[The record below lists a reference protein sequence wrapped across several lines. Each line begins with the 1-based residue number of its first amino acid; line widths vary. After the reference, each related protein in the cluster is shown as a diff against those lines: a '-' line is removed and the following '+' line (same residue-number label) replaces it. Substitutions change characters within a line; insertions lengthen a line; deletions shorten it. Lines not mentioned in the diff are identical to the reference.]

1 MCEYAV
7 YIRVKEG
14 YIERMNS
21 IISNLPYDPR
31 KKGSLSPTCTKKNL
45 SVSLNRSA
53 LEKQYKA
60 YPRHSTH

>member
-31 KKGSLSPTCTKKNL
+31 KKASLSPTCTKKNL
-45 SVSLNRSA
+45 SVSLN
-53 LEKQYKA
+53 
-60 YPRHSTH
+60 P